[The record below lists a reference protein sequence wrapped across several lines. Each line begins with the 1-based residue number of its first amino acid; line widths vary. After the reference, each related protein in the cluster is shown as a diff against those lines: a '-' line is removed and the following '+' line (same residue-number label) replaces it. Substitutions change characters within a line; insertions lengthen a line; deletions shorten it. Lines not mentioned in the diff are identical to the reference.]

1 MDKNKPSFA
10 FTLIEVIVSFGIIL
24 LFSGVFLANFYFY
37 SESKK
42 LKTEAQ
48 KLKTTVELA
57 RKMATSAEGNYCN
70 GSPFGFQVNVSSSF
84 FQLKACCNQNCQN
97 SPLISQ
103 FDFPR
108 NIILNGDSLTVTFKT
123 PNGWLY
129 QSNPN
134 NSIDIIIKN
143 SVLNRCIKFSINYYG
158 TISEE
163 NEYGC

>member
-57 RKMATSAEGNYCN
+57 RKMAASTEGNYCG
-70 GSPFGFQVNVSSSF
+70 GSPFGFQVNVFSSF
-84 FQLKACCNQNCQN
+84 FQLKACCNQNCDN
-97 SPLISQ
+97 PTLISQ
-103 FDFPR
+103 FNFPR
-108 NIILNGDSLTVTFKT
+108 NINGFSSNIIFKT

-129 QSNPN
+129 QNNPN

-143 SVLNRCIKFSINYYG
+143 SILNRCIKFSINYYG